1 MIRQLGE
8 EKNIVA
14 SRISLDSGLFSN
26 ILRKRKG
33 IIKSRALF
41 NRVLLSTGSIP
52 RADPGFF
59 KGGGPKKVDLGFLC
73 AV

>member
-1 MIRQLGE
+1 MHE
-8 EKNIVA
+8 TIV
-14 SRISLDSGLFSN
+14 N
-26 ILRKRKG
+26 
-33 IIKSRALF
+33 
-41 NRVLLSTGSIP
+41 T